1 VRRESG
7 ERKRGEKARR
17 ESEERKRGEKAR
29 RESEER
35 KRGEKARKKRKRPA
49 LTSGGRLLTPE
60 VAGMSCFCP

>member
-35 KRGEKARKKRKRPA
+35 RPERNENARP
-49 LTSGGRLLTPE
+49 
-60 VAGMSCFCP
+60 